1 MRWIVTTDHWGG
13 CIGLGEDADG
23 IITRGT
29 LAQGDALPMEFRL
42 YDARGTLLFEGRCG
56 DIEADWW
63 HGFEPLMATWNTFR
77 CRRLS
82 YRRAGTQDPWR
93 PLQP

>member
-13 CIGLGEDADG
+13 CVGLGEDMNGAP
-23 IITRGT
+23 TRGT
-29 LAQGDALPMEFRL
+29 PEQGDTLPMEFQL
-42 YDARGTLLFEGRCG
+42 YDASSTLLFEGRCG

-63 HGFEPLMATWNTFR
+63 HGFEPLMFTWNTFR

-82 YRRAGTQDPWR
+82 YRRVGTTAPWQWLR
-93 PLQP
+93 P